1 MVVIVVAT
9 PNKAVSTTPV
19 MREVQKTM
27 RFVAKSSS
35 HSQLCPNEHPSAHS
49 SHGDRRRPAHLLLE
63 LLLHPSAERTD

>member
-27 RFVAKSSS
+27 RFVTQILFS
-35 HSQLCPNEHPSAHS
+35 LSAM
-49 SHGDRRRPAHLLLE
+49 LE
-63 LLLHPSAERTD
+63 